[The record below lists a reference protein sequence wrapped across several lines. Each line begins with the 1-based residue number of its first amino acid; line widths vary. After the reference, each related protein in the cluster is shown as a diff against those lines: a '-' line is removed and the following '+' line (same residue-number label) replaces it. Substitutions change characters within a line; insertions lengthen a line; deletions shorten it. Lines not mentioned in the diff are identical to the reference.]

1 MYTCNDVA
9 ADHVLVVKGL
19 EVPRKYNFMS
29 SYVIIK
35 RSFLI

>member
-9 ADHVLVVKGL
+9 ADHILVVKGL